1 MELVSPAPC
10 QLSMSH
16 TDKDWRNRRNRLTKK
31 NLERRKKQKEGEW
44 ICSPWQ
50 VAEGLQELQERHR
63 GVGDQELRWH
73 GRWLFWPSW
82 ASSYHGHYHG
92 HHRGCHDHDCHH
104 YYRQASLIIVI
115 TTRRLRGFGRRSWL
129 GKHMVSLAFSTL
141 TPSTSTSLTSTSTLL
156 TSTSTLYYSILS
168 INAKQAKKTFWLH
181 GDSIMFMFLH
191 NVNNDLHSTQITSI
205 LHQHNH
211 CIFITNISIV
221 IMIKCST
228 GKDCFIIPQANL
240 DRFLPD
246 GVTVSC
252 L

>member
-16 TDKDWRNRRNRLTKK
+16 TDKDWRNRRNRLTKS
-31 NLERRKKQKEGEW
+31 KKKENKY
-44 ICSPWQ
+44 
-50 VAEGLQELQERHR
+50 VH
-63 GVGDQELRWH
+63 H
-73 GRWLFWPSW
+73 GRWRRGSR
-82 ASSYHGHYHG
+82 SSRSAAAGSGTKSSDDTGGDYFDHHGHYHG
-92 HHRGCHDHDCHH
+92 HHRGCHDHHCHH
-104 YYRQASLIIVI
+104 HYRQASLIIVI

-141 TPSTSTSLTSTSTLL
+141 TPSTSTSLTSTPTLL

>member
-1 MELVSPAPC
+1 MEPVSPPHVNC
-10 QLSMSH
+10 QCPTQTKTEE
-16 TDKDWRNRRNRLTKK
+16 TDATGWQKKIWRDEKSKK
-31 NLERRKKQKEGEW
+31 KENEY
-44 ICSPWQ
+44 
-50 VAEGLQELQERHR
+50 VH
-63 GVGDQELRWH
+63 H
-73 GRWLFWPSW
+73 GRWRRGSR
-82 ASSYHGHYHG
+82 SSRSATAGSGTKSSDDTGGDYFDHHGHHHGHYHG
-92 HHRGCHDHDCHH
+92 HHRGCHDHHCHH
-104 YYRQASLIIVI
+104 HYRQASLIIVI

-205 LHQHNH
+205 VHQHNH

>member
-16 TDKDWRNRRNRLTKK
+16 TDKDWRNRRNRLTKS
-31 NLERRKKQKEGEW
+31 KKKENKY
-44 ICSPWQ
+44 
-50 VAEGLQELQERHR
+50 VH
-63 GVGDQELRWH
+63 H
-73 GRWLFWPSW
+73 GRWRRGSR
-82 ASSYHGHYHG
+82 SSRSATAGSGTKSSDDTGGDYFDHHGHYHG
-92 HHRGCHDHDCHH
+92 HHRGCHDHHCHH
-104 YYRQASLIIVI
+104 HYRQASLIIVI